1 MDYEK
6 EWNNLKETIKNM
18 REITAKDFEN
28 YPYEINFLSRDGRG
42 SKMFVMDII
51 LQYMKGVEED
61 WYENN
66 KIKCS
71 TKMFGAN
78 QISNMKII
86 HIFIDVYFIW
96 LYGQFMI

>member
-1 MDYEK
+1 MDYKE

-51 LQYMKGVEED
+51 LQFSQRRSLAKL
-61 WYENN
+61 
-66 KIKCS
+66 S
-71 TKMFGAN
+71 QL
-78 QISNMKII
+78 QI
-86 HIFIDVYFIW
+86 
-96 LYGQFMI
+96 